1 MPARLSKEQFV
12 EKARQIHSDK
22 YDYSFVEYVNNSTH
36 VKIVCPIHGEFK
48 QTPNA
53 HLMGQ
58 ACPECGKKIKA
69 DKKRLSVSDFI
80 KNAKKV
86 HGNKYDYSLV
96 EYNSSKSKVKIICP
110 VHGEFEQTPNAHLRN
125 GGCAKCGKQS
135 MADKQSLT
143 TETFIQKAIKV
154 HGHKY
159 IYDCVDYV
167 SARDNVV
174 IKCPIHGEFS
184 KLPAMHLLGQ
194 GCTTCAIE
202 QRYFNLR
209 LTNDEFIRKSSE
221 IHNNKYDYSLTKYE
235 KMSTKV
241 KIICPIH
248 GEFEQVAGHHVYGA
262 GCQVCGV
269 RLSKPELEI
278 QSLLDSLGIRY
289 SSSDRSVIPPLELD
303 IVIPDHNLA
312 IEFNGLIWHSE
323 KYGKDRHYHSHK
335 TNLCAEK
342 GYRLIHI
349 WEDDWC
355 DRKEIELAFIKQL
368 VGKSSSDVVYA
379 RKCTVNNIDYDTA
392 SEFLNQYHIQGS
404 VRSSVSLGLYYDN
417 TLVGVTCF
425 TRRGDTYELTRHATS
440 KRVIGALGK
449 TVKFFGKDCY
459 TFCDLS
465 RYSGGSYLKAGFI
478 KSDEID
484 PDYKYIVNGK
494 REHKF
499 LWRRGS
505 IKSKRP
511 DVYSEDLSEREMMEK
526 AEYPRIWDCG
536 KVRYCYVH
544 KNERG
549 RNEKHKW

>member
-1 MPARLSKEQFV
+1 MPARLSKEQFI

-22 YDYSFVEYVNNSTH
+22 YDYSLVEYVNNSTP
-36 VKIVCPIHGEFK
+36 VKIICPIHGEFM

-53 HLMGQ
+53 HMVGHN
-58 ACPECGKKIKA
+58 CHECGKKIKA
-69 DKKRLSVSDFI
+69 DKKRLSVSDFV

-184 KLPAMHLLGQ
+184 KLPTMHLLGQ

-202 QRYFNLR
+202 QRCFNLR
-209 LTNDEFIRKSSE
+209 LTNDEFIRRSSE

-248 GEFEQVAGHHVYGA
+248 GEFEQVADYHIGGA
-262 GCQVCGV
+262 GCQSCGV
-269 RLSKPELEI
+269 KLSKPELEI
-278 QSLLDSLGIRY
+278 QALLDSLGIQY

-303 IVIPDHNLA
+303 IVIPEYKLA
-312 IEFNGLIWHSE
+312 IEFNGLKWHSE
-323 KYGKDRHYHSHK
+323 EFGKDRHYHKDKSDK
-335 TNLCAEK
+335 CAQA
-342 GYRLIHI
+342 GYRLVHI
-349 WEDDWC
+349 WEDDWR
-355 DRKEIELAFIKQL
+355 DRNKIEIDFIKRL
-368 VGKSSSDVVYA
+368 VGKSDARRVYA
-379 RKCTVNNIDYDTA
+379 RKCEVRFIDHKQA
-392 SEFLNQYHIQGS
+392 KPFLNDNHIQGDVAFS
-404 VRSSVSLGLYYDN
+404 IGIGLFNSGELVSAS
-417 TLVGVTCF
+417 CF
-425 TRRGDTYELTRHATS
+425 TRRGTAYELTRHATS
-440 KRVIGALGK
+440 CDVVGALGK
-449 TVKFFGKDCY
+449 AMSFFRKMLPFPVY

-465 RYSGGSYLKAGFI
+465 RYSGCSYLKAGFI

-499 LWRRGS
+499 LWRRAA
-505 IKSKRP
+505 IANKRP
-511 DVYSEDLSEREMMEK
+511 DIYSESLTEKQMMEL
-526 AEYPRIWDCG
+526 AGYPRIWDCG
-536 KVRYCYVH
+536 KVRY
-544 KNERG
+544 ELI
-549 RNEKHKW
+549 